1 MFLKIFDYFFIYLAA
16 QIRYFHA
23 QALAMNIG
31 SFEELVMTAELSAL
45 VITAASIG
53 FLHTILGPDHYL
65 PFIMMS
71 WARKWSRA
79 KTIVITFLCGLG
91 HIASSVVLGLIGVS
105 MGLAVKKLEFVE
117 STRGNLA
124 AWLLIAFGLAYLVWG
139 LRRAYRNRPHKHT
152 HVHTGEAEHGH
163 PHSHHLEHSHI
174 HNGKSDSS
182 ITPWALFAIFVFGP
196 CEPLIPILMYP
207 AAKNS
212 FFGVLLVAFV
222 FGTAT
227 IATMLGAVL
236 LANAGVNFLPLAKLQ
251 RFAHVIA
258 GATILFCG
266 LAIQFL
272 GL

>member
-1 MFLKIFDYFFIYLAA
+1 MS
-16 QIRYFHA
+16 
-23 QALAMNIG
+23 G
-31 SFEELVMTAELSAL
+31 ELSAL

-53 FLHTILGPDHYL
+53 FLHTLLGPDHYL

-71 WARKWSRA
+71 WARKWSRT

-91 HIASSVVLGLIGVS
+91 HIASSIVIGMIGVS
-105 MGLAVKKLEFVE
+105 MGLAVKKLELIE
-117 STRGNLA
+117 SSRGNIA

-139 LRRAYRNRPHKHT
+139 LRRAYKNKPHMHT
-152 HVHTGEAEHGH
+152 HIHTGESEHEHHHGHHDEHGH
-163 PHSHHLEHSHI
+163 V
-174 HNGKSDSS
+174 HNPAGGSS

-207 AAKNS
+207 AAKIG
-212 FFGVLLVAFV
+212 FFGVLLVVLV
-222 FGTAT
+222 FGAAT

-236 LANAGVNFLPLAKLQ
+236 LANSGVNFLPLAKVQ

-258 GATILFCG
+258 GATIFLCG

>member
-1 MFLKIFDYFFIYLAA
+1 
-16 QIRYFHA
+16 
-23 QALAMNIG
+23 MN
-31 SFEELVMTAELSAL
+31 AELSAL

-53 FLHTILGPDHYL
+53 FLHTLLGPDHYL

-71 WARKWSRA
+71 WARKWSRT
-79 KTIVITFLCGLG
+79 KTLVITFLCGLG
-91 HIASSVVLGLIGVS
+91 HIASSIILGMIGVS
-105 MGLAVKKLEFVE
+105 LGIAVRKLEIIE
-117 STRGNLA
+117 SSRGNIA

-139 LRRAYRNRPHKHT
+139 LRRAYKNKPHAHA
-152 HVHTGEAEHGH
+152 HIHTGANEHEH
-163 PHSHHLEHSHI
+163 PHDHHSEHSHV
-174 HNGKSDSS
+174 HNGAGRAS

-207 AAKNS
+207 AAKIG
-212 FFGVLLVAFV
+212 FFGVLMVVLV
-222 FGTAT
+222 FGSAT

-236 LANAGVNFLPLAKLQ
+236 LASSGVNFLPLAKVQ

-258 GATILFCG
+258 GATIFLCG

>member
-1 MFLKIFDYFFIYLAA
+1 
-16 QIRYFHA
+16 
-23 QALAMNIG
+23 MN
-31 SFEELVMTAELSAL
+31 AELSAL

-53 FLHTILGPDHYL
+53 FLHTVLGPDHYL

-71 WARKWSRA
+71 WARKWSRT

-91 HIASSVVLGLIGVS
+91 HIASSIVLGMIGVS
-105 MGLAVKKLEFVE
+105 LGLAVKKLELIE
-117 STRGNLA
+117 SSRGNIA

-139 LRRAYRNRPHKHT
+139 LRRAYKNKP
-152 HVHTGEAEHGH
+152 HVHTHIHTGANEHQH
-163 PHSHHLEHSHI
+163 PHDHHSEHSHV
-174 HNGKSDSS
+174 HNGADRSS
-182 ITPWALFAIFVFGP
+182 FTPWALFAIFVFGP

-207 AAKNS
+207 AAKIG
-212 FFGVLLVAFV
+212 FFGVLMVVLV

-236 LANAGVNFLPLAKLQ
+236 LASSGVNFLPLAKVQ
-251 RFAHVIA
+251 RFSHVIA
-258 GATILFCG
+258 GATICLCG